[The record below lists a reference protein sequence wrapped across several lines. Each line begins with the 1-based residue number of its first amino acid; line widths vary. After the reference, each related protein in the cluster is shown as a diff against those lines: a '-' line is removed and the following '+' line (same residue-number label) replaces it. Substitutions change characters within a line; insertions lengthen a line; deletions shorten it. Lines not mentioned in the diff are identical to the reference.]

1 MLSFKYYVADRATGS
16 STVLTA
22 AGACSKLQRLTVK
35 TSERRFGL
43 GMRRLPDSLAKLE
56 SLAGLDLQYCGLEGA
71 LQLPTSLVHLR
82 LDDRTPYKLPANLGA
97 MTALTRLAANS
108 AVAPPPAWPPRLQ
121 DLRVHRLYTCVSCH
135 AIECM
140 MTDTSR

>member
-1 MLSFKYYVADRATGS
+1 MPR
-16 STVLTA
+16 
-22 AGACSKLQRLTVK
+22 
-35 TSERRFGL
+35 
-43 GMRRLPDSLAKLE
+43 PKLE

-71 LQLPTSLVHLR
+71 LQLPTSLVRLR

-108 AVAPPPAWPPRLQ
+108 AVAPPPAWPPCLQ

-135 AIECM
+135 A
-140 MTDTSR
+140 RPLNA